1 MARLDSLKIFWYR
14 RIVNFDN
21 DSQAELVSTTK
32 QFFQTKWRTVQ
43 EWTDTR
49 ITAVRDWFKQPWD
62 VSRLLTMA
70 AAALGVVG
78 IVWWWQKI
86 GNRWWLALRRKT
98 NRRSDQDPV
107 RREASRWLRR
117 EAKRDAF
124 RWPED
129 VRSDLLRLRF
139 GNADSWQ
146 DPDAVFRA
154 AKASWRSP

>member
-1 MARLDSLKIFWYR
+1 MPPPAFSKNWPHGASRWARPVLLRLIKCATILK
-14 RIVNFDN
+14 
-21 DSQAELVSTTK
+21 
-32 QFFQTKWRTVQ
+32 
-43 EWTDTR
+43 
-49 ITAVRDWFKQPWD
+49 FKTP
-62 VSRLLTMA
+62 S
-70 AAALGVVG
+70 
-78 IVWWWQKI
+78 
-86 GNRWWLALRRKT
+86 
-98 NRRSDQDPV
+98 
-107 RREASRWLRR
+107 SRWLRR